1 MTFSQ
6 RIFQI
11 MLVAYPPEF
20 RREYG
25 PHMVQVFRDCYRA
38 EQQAKS
44 RLGIG
49 RLWVHTL
56 IDLIRAAPSEHLD
69 KLRKDNWIMN
79 KLRKNGFAIL
89 VTLGIIVG
97 AFLLLSYGRSNEVSW
112 ILLFGHVLDALVTA
126 GVTGNLIAF
135 LLILTTRFNP
145 LRIALWTLLVVHGLL
160 LILSVVI
167 GSRVDPQFK
176 LATVLVG
183 YVVSFVFWFGLHWMW
198 AQRQRSLPAAT

>member
-6 RIFQI
+6 RIFRL

-38 EQQAKS
+38 ERQAES

-56 IDLIRAAPSEHLD
+56 IDLIRTAPSEHWD
-69 KLRKDNWIMN
+69 NLRKDNWIMN
-79 KLRKNGFAIL
+79 KLRKNGIAIL
-89 VTLGIIVG
+89 ATLGIIVV
-97 AFLLLSYGRSNEVSW
+97 AFFLSSYGRKNEVSW
-112 ILLFGHVLDALVTA
+112 ILTLGYVLDALVTA
-126 GVTGNLIAF
+126 GVVGNLIAF

-145 LRIALWTLLVVHGLL
+145 LRIALWTVLVVNGLL
-160 LILSVVI
+160 LFISVVV
-167 GSRVDPQFK
+167 GSRVDPNFK
-176 LATVLVG
+176 LAPVFVG
-183 YVVSFVFWFGLHWMW
+183 YVVSFIFWFGLHWMW
-198 AQRQRSLPAAT
+198 AQRQSSLPAAT